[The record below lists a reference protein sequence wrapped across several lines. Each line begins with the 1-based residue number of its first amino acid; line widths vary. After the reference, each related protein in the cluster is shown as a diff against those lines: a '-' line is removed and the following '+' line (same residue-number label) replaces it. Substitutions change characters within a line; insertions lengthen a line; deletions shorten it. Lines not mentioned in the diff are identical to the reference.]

1 MESVTGKQGRGRL
14 GVWEKLLTVS
24 LAMSHGQQGVFLT
37 HPSKD
42 LPGHSS
48 SEGVLL
54 RGPTCGGNRPGL
66 EAQAPG
72 PALPQVSL

>member
-1 MESVTGKQGRGRL
+1 MESVTGKQGRERL
-14 GVWEKLLTVS
+14 VWEKHFTVS

-42 LPGHSS
+42 LPGRSS

-54 RGPTCGGNRPGL
+54 RGPMCGGNHPGL
-66 EAQAPG
+66 ETQTPG